1 MIVKTVIRDTFLKY
15 MLSIQNK
22 LFNLRRNLPFLPER
36 KKIRKC
42 SKLVYDFHYKK
53 DYAVHIKALKQ
64 ALNQGLMLKKCT
76 E

>member
-22 LFNLRRNLPFLPER
+22 LFNLCRNLPLLPER

-42 SKLVYDFHYKK
+42 SKLVYDFFYKK

-64 ALNQGLMLKKCT
+64 ALNQGLILKKCT